1 MKKVTI
7 ATLAKAKVNQQP
19 ISMVTAYDATMARIA
34 DDAGVDSIL
43 VGDSLG
49 MVVGG
54 QSNTLEVRLEDVVYH
69 CRAVRRGAPR
79 PFLVADMPFMTY
91 QASGLY

>member
-1 MKKVTI
+1 
-7 ATLAKAKVNQQP
+7 
-19 ISMVTAYDATMARIA
+19 MARIA
-34 DDAGVDSIL
+34 DDAGVDTIL

-49 MVVGG
+49 MVIGG
-54 QSNTLEVRLEDVVYH
+54 RDNTLEVSLAEVAYH

-91 QASGLY
+91 QASVE